1 VGKGD
6 ICVVDSGCGDENC
19 AINGPPKLGGGGKYS
34 GTGRTITL
42 LLLSEENAFIG
53 SV

>member
-1 VGKGD
+1 M
-6 ICVVDSGCGDENC
+6 IPGCGDENC
-19 AINGPPKLGGGGKYS
+19 AIDGLPKLGGGGKYS
-34 GTGRTITL
+34 GAGRTLTL